1 MENQLDEEIGKN
13 KKNKKKTNNIMSIEE
28 LTTAYKVVTKIM
40 EENRLTK
47 DNSFNRVKNFIS
59 NKLCDSLVEG
69 KTV

>member
-1 MENQLDEEIGKN
+1 M
-13 KKNKKKTNNIMSIEE
+13 NNIMSIEE

>member
-1 MENQLDEEIGKN
+1 
-13 KKNKKKTNNIMSIEE
+13 MSIEE
-28 LTTAYKVVTKIM
+28 LKIAYKVISKIM

-59 NKLCDSLVEG
+59 NKLCDSLVED

>member
-1 MENQLDEEIGKN
+1 MTID
-13 KKNKKKTNNIMSIEE
+13 E

-40 EENRLTK
+40 EENHLTR

-69 KTV
+69 KTI